1 MFNLGKVLG
10 GGDKGISNA
19 SGDFQTHSF
28 LSVLARPACSE
39 LKHVTSGSS

>member
-10 GGDKGISNA
+10 GGDKAISNA

-28 LSVLARPACSE
+28 PSVLARPACSE
-39 LKHVTSGSS
+39 LKRVTSGSS